1 MKILGMIPAREGS
14 KGIKNKNLVKFKGK
28 PLIFHSIKVAKTIKA
43 IIPFVSTDS
52 KKIKKYSEKNGIK
65 FDYLRPKSI
74 SKDKSN
80 IVDAVFH
87 ALEWFENT
95 NVYFDAVMLLQP
107 TSPLRKEKDV
117 KKIIRIFKTNKKFQS
132 IMTVSQVREHP
143 YKIIKIRKKNW
154 KFIETNKN
162 NFVNRQEYPQNYF
175 VEDGNIYLARVSFLK
190 KNRSFVIKNKTK
202 LYKSSHPLIDI
213 NIPIDLKIANLF

>member
-1 MKILGMIPAREGS
+1 M
-14 KGIKNKNLVKFKGK
+14 
-28 PLIFHSIKVAKTIKA
+28 
-43 IIPFVSTDS
+43 
-52 KKIKKYSEKNGIK
+52 
-65 FDYLRPKSI
+65 
-74 SKDKSN
+74 
-80 IVDAVFH
+80 
-87 ALEWFENT
+87 
-95 NVYFDAVMLLQP
+95 
-107 TSPLRKEKDV
+107 RKEKDE